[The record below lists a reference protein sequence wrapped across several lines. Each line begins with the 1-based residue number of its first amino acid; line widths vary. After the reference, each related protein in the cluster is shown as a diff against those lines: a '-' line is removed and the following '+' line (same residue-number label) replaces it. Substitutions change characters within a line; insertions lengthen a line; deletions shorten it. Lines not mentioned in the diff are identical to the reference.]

1 MTSIRRAAGSAVV
14 LTCLLGLTACNG
26 DNVAVS
32 SSEASSKAPSS
43 SASSSATAPSSSST
57 APAAP
62 AAPSSAA
69 TSEKPASKGALAN
82 EQSKIPPGPVT
93 SVDVK
98 LLGGYG
104 NGSGYGEFYAVLDV
118 TSTKP
123 GLTQMRYD
131 LLDSSGKA
139 LGSVDTSIAVAGT
152 GRELKVTRAPG
163 KLPPSSA
170 GTVTKVRLAVTD
182 NASNEFATVT
192 QIEPGSLK
200 IGQDPDT
207 KSPTVSGRYRTVG
220 KGSVVNMNVICVDA
234 KGLVQSDSTAV
245 PKITAPDW
253 TPFTTQI
260 IYAKAGFVP
269 KTCYVGS

>member
-1 MTSIRRAAGSAVV
+1 MTTIRRATGSAIV
-14 LTCLLGLTACNG
+14 LTALLGLTACNG
-26 DNVAVS
+26 DDVAVS
-32 SSEASSKAPSS
+32 SSKASSKAPTSS
-43 SASSSATAPSSSST
+43 SSSLAKTPSTSSPGSASST
-57 APAAP
+57 
-62 AAPSSAA
+62 SAA
-69 TSEKPASKGALAN
+69 TSAKPAAKGSLAN

-93 SVDVK
+93 SIDVK

-123 GLTQMRYD
+123 GLTNMKYD
-131 LLDSSGKA
+131 LLDSSGKV

-163 KLPPSSA
+163 KLPPASA
-170 GTVTKVRLAVTD
+170 GTVTKVRLAVTE
-182 NASNEFATVT
+182 NTSNEFATVT
-192 QIEPGSLK
+192 EIKPGSLK

-207 KSPTVSGRYRTVG
+207 KSPTVSGRYRTIG
-220 KGSVVNMNVICVDA
+220 KGTVVNMNVICVDA

-253 TPFTTQI
+253 TPFSTQI
-260 IYAKAGFVP
+260 IYAKVGFVP